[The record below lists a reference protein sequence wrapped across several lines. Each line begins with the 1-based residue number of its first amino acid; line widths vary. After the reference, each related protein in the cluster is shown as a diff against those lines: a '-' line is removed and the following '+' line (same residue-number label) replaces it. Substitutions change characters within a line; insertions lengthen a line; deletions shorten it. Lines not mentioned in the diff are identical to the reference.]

1 MDLTYKVY
9 TYGVIKIYTKPRR
22 LIMVVRTATEYM
34 NDQLANR
41 VKSLQ
46 KALNQAEK
54 IMNTLEIENQRLK
67 DVLANLTSENNQGN
81 IINSEI
87 FNESVLTV

>member
-1 MDLTYKVY
+1 
-9 TYGVIKIYTKPRR
+9 
-22 LIMVVRTATEYM
+22 MVVRTAAEYM

-54 IMNTLEIENQRLK
+54 IMNTLELENKRLK
-67 DVLANLTSENNQGN
+67 DVLANLASENNEGY
-81 IINSEI
+81 ILDSEA
-87 FNESVLTV
+87 FNEPVLTV

>member
-1 MDLTYKVY
+1 
-9 TYGVIKIYTKPRR
+9 
-22 LIMVVRTATEYM
+22 MVVRTATEYM

-54 IMNTLEIENQRLK
+54 IMNTLELENQRLK
-67 DVLANLTSENNQGN
+67 DALTNLASENGQGY
-81 IINSEI
+81 ILDSEA
-87 FNESVLTV
+87 FNEPVLTV

>member
-1 MDLTYKVY
+1 
-9 TYGVIKIYTKPRR
+9 
-22 LIMVVRTATEYM
+22 MVVRTATEYM

-54 IMNTLEIENQRLK
+54 IMNTLELENQRLK
-67 DVLANLTSENNQGN
+67 DALANLASEHTQGY
-81 IINSEI
+81 ILDSEA
-87 FNESVLTV
+87 FNEPVLTI

>member
-1 MDLTYKVY
+1 
-9 TYGVIKIYTKPRR
+9 
-22 LIMVVRTATEYM
+22 M

-54 IMNTLEIENQRLK
+54 IMNTLEKENQRLK
-67 DVLANLTSENNQGN
+67 DVLANLTSENNQGY
-81 IINSEI
+81 ILDSEA
-87 FNESVLTV
+87 FNEPVLTV

>member
-1 MDLTYKVY
+1 
-9 TYGVIKIYTKPRR
+9 
-22 LIMVVRTATEYM
+22 MVVRTITEYM

-67 DVLANLTSENNQGN
+67 DVLANLTSENNQGY
-81 IINSEI
+81 ILHSEN
-87 FNESVLTV
+87 FNEPVLTV

>member
-1 MDLTYKVY
+1 
-9 TYGVIKIYTKPRR
+9 
-22 LIMVVRTATEYM
+22 MVVRTAAEYM

-54 IMNTLEIENQRLK
+54 IMNTLELENQRLK
-67 DVLANLTSENNQGN
+67 DVLANLTSENNEGY
-81 IINSEI
+81 ILDSEA
-87 FNESVLTV
+87 FNEPVLTV

>member
-1 MDLTYKVY
+1 
-9 TYGVIKIYTKPRR
+9 
-22 LIMVVRTATEYM
+22 MVVRTATEYM

-54 IMNTLEIENQRLK
+54 IMNILELENQRLK
-67 DVLANLTSENNQGN
+67 DALANLASENNQGY
-81 IINSEI
+81 ILDSEA
-87 FNESVLTV
+87 FNEPVLTI

>member
-1 MDLTYKVY
+1 
-9 TYGVIKIYTKPRR
+9 
-22 LIMVVRTATEYM
+22 MVVRTAVEYM

-54 IMNTLEIENQRLK
+54 IMNTLELENKRLK
-67 DVLANLTSENNQGN
+67 DVLANLASENNEGY
-81 IINSEI
+81 ILDSEA
-87 FNESVLTV
+87 FNEPVLTV